1 MTVVSVFAFDLF
13 MLTKRKCQ
21 SPHVAKG
28 EKAIYNGWN
37 GTIIPTGGSV
47 IPKVKLNSTG
57 AGGDGGRKN
66 F

>member
-1 MTVVSVFAFDLF
+1 
-13 MLTKRKCQ
+13 MLIMIRNIPTKKHADHHLIR
-21 SPHVAKG
+21 
-28 EKAIYNGWN
+28 AIYNGWN